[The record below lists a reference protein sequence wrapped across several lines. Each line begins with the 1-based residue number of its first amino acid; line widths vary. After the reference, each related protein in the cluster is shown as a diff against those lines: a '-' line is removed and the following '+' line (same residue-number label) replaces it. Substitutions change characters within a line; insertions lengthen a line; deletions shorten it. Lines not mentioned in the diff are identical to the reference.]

1 MSFGHLYISWK
12 NGFSCF
18 LFIFQLGLFV
28 LMLTC
33 MRALDILDINSLSDL
48 SFANIFSCSVG
59 WLFILLIVSLA
70 VEEFFGLLYFHLF
83 IFTFFLPEK
92 TYQKYIAKTY
102 VKDHTAYVF
111 S

>member
-1 MSFGHLYISWK
+1 M
-12 NGFSCF
+12 
-18 LFIFQLGLFV
+18 V
-28 LMLTC
+28 TC
-33 MRALDILDINSLSDL
+33 MRALDILDINFLSDL
-48 SFANIFSCSVG
+48 SFANIFSRSVG

-70 VEEFFGLLYFHLF
+70 VEEFFSLLYFHLF
-83 IFTFFLPEK
+83 IFTFFFLPEK